1 MPFTCLGCDVSFS
14 TRKGLSSHGVVCPK
28 NEALSN
34 IIYDR
39 KRKPLCLKLDQ
50 CPKRPRS
57 VSPARSMSAGP
68 SNAAH
73 YEALPDNDEVS

>member
-14 TRKGLSSHGVVCPK
+14 TQKGLSSHGIVCPQ

-39 KRKPLCLKLDQ
+39 KRKSLKLDQ
-50 CPKRPRS
+50 RPKHPRS
-57 VSPARSMSAGP
+57 VSPAHSMSAGP

-73 YEALPDNDEVS
+73 HEALPDNDEVS